1 MINGFLLGII
11 AITSLIAAVFFLKF
25 WKRTEDFLFLAF
37 ALAFGIEAVNR
48 TAILFVEH
56 PNEGSPWIYVVR
68 LCAFVI
74 ILVAIIRKNYSSS
87 R

>member
-11 AITSLIAAVFFLKF
+11 AITSLIAAVFFLKY

-37 ALAFGIEAVNR
+37 ALAFAIEAVNR

-68 LCAFVI
+68 LCAFLI
-74 ILVAIIRKNYSSS
+74 ILIAIIRKNYSSS